1 MSSAPGLE
9 NHQASYSRVKIPG
22 FNYVKTW
29 EVAFAKA
36 MQPRTNSTNTLEPD
50 PKGYVFGIPPRRVIM
65 PRKRRSFSATFKSKV
80 ALDAIKGLKTVAE
93 IAKLHQVHPSQ
104 VVLWKRQLLE
114 GVESVFDGPTDRKD
128 KAADQP
134 QTAELYEQIG
144 KLNMQL
150 EWIKKK
156 VAENGL

>member
-1 MSSAPGLE
+1 
-9 NHQASYSRVKIPG
+9 
-22 FNYVKTW
+22 
-29 EVAFAKA
+29 
-36 MQPRTNSTNTLEPD
+36 
-50 PKGYVFGIPPRRVIM
+50 
-65 PRKRRSFSATFKSKV
+65 
-80 ALDAIKGLKTVAE
+80 
-93 IAKLHQVHPSQ
+93 
-104 VVLWKRQLLE
+104 VLWKRQLLE

-128 KAADQP
+128 KTADQP